1 MPNRILRVR
10 DIWQANGDVVLEFE
24 GLSPEG
30 ARYIRVMLFKRLISP
45 ESGYDLPELAN
56 RLREY
61 AEELRRKLSLCEMLV
76 KVVPPGREHREP

>member
-10 DIWQANGDVVLEFE
+10 DVWQANGDIVLEFE

-45 ESGYDLPELAN
+45 ESGYDLLELAK
-56 RLREY
+56 RLKEY
-61 AEELRRKLSLCEMLV
+61 AEELRRKLSLSEMLI
-76 KVVPPGREHREP
+76 KAILPEGGSP

>member
-1 MPNRILRVR
+1 MANKILRIR

-45 ESGYDLPELAN
+45 ESGYDPLELAMH
-56 RLREY
+56 LMEY
-61 AEELRRKLSLCEMLV
+61 AEELRRKISLCEMLIETIL
-76 KVVPPGREHREP
+76 PGREHHEP